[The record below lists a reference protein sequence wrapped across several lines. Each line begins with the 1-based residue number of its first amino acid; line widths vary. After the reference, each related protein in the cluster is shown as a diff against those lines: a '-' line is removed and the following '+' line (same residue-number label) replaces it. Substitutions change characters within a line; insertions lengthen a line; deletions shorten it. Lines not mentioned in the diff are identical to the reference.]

1 MKDGFKYVNQ
11 LNSNM
16 IIVEGQSSYEENDGK
31 LYLLNL
37 IKARECLNLPVG
49 IHH

>member
-31 LYLLNL
+31 LYIVYLTPNNNKRWKL
-37 IKARECLNLPVG
+37 K
-49 IHH
+49 